1 MKADYL
7 ETLQSIKKHIQET
20 QHRYVG
26 YVKGTKSRFGFLE
39 TEEGQDVFIPPQEMD
54 KVFPGDRICLF
65 VKSIN
70 GEEET
75 VIEEIL
81 EHNFTRFVGTFTEDE
96 TGAYVLPEDSN
107 INKKIRIPKSMKK
120 NARNGFFVKAE
131 MIEQPCVN
139 KKPKARILSVI
150 GHSDAPG
157 IENDF
162 VIAKYGLPYK
172 PSFNAKKE
180 LLDFSERKEQILN
193 NQSHR
198 KDLTKLPFVTIDGES
213 TMDIDDAI
221 FTEKSEGCW
230 KLYVAISDVSEFVTK
245 DSAIDRDAF
254 KKTSSVYLTGK
265 MLPMLP
271 SEISTE
277 TCSLKEHEKRMAMVA
292 ELDISENGELT
303 NYSFYEAYIESKAK
317 MSYNEVEDFILNNNE
332 EFIEKYGNLKNQIF
346 DLYKLHEILNHNRQ
360 INYIIPEFST
370 DYKLILDLDKKI
382 KDIQPMEYKVS
393 NKIIEECMII
403 TNIAAAQFLKKH
415 YEKAIY
421 KSHEGIDINKLSNLK
436 ELLKRYFSEFKDEDL
451 QHIETFKDVLQRTK
465 DVDSTGYLK
474 NLLMLYMNRSAFS
487 TKPESHFGLGFEE
500 YTYFTSPNRRYP
512 DIVVHRMIKAALHN
526 QKFDEDIDSIVEHL
540 NTKNKEI
547 ENAINEADAWL
558 KCIYMNGKRKETFKA
573 KIESATDTSL
583 MVKISNNG
591 IEGILPAS
599 VIGEDRKFDDI
610 EFIHN
615 IDNKDYKIGDE
626 IEIRIKNINFQNK
639 TIIFKKAS

>member
-7 ETLQSIKKHIQET
+7 ETLQTIKKHIQET

-39 TEEGQDVFIPPQEMD
+39 TEDGQDVFIPPQEMD

-120 NARNGFFVKAE
+120 NAKNGFFVKAE
-131 MIEQPCVN
+131 MIEQPHVN

-180 LLDFSERKEQILN
+180 LLDFEITKQEIVSKQSDRKN
-193 NQSHR
+193 
-198 KDLTKLPFVTIDGES
+198 LTHIPFVTVDGES

-221 FTEKSEGCW
+221 FTEKNGDNW

-245 DSAIDRDAF
+245 DSAIDKDAF
-254 KKTSSVYLTGK
+254 KKTTSVYLTGK

-277 TCSLKEHEKRMAMVA
+277 TCSLRENETRMAMVA
-292 ELDISENGELT
+292 ELDISGNGELL

-332 EFIEKYGNLKNQIF
+332 EFIEKYGDLKNQIF

-382 KDIQPMEYKVS
+382 KDIQTLDYKIS

-415 YEKAIY
+415 YRKAIY
-421 KSHEGIDINKLSNLK
+421 KSHEGINIDKLSNLK
-436 ELLKRYFSEFKDEDL
+436 ELLKRYFSEFKDDDL
-451 QHIETFKDVLQRTK
+451 QNIETFKDVLQRTK
-465 DVDSTGYLK
+465 EMDSTGYLK
-474 NLLMLYMNRSAFS
+474 NLLMLYMNRSTFS

-512 DIVVHRMIKAALHN
+512 DIVVHRMIKAVLHN
-526 QKFDEDIDSIVEHL
+526 EKFDEDIDAIVEHL
-540 NTKNKEI
+540 NHKNREI
-547 ENAINEADAWL
+547 EEAINEADSWL
-558 KCIYMNGKRKETFKA
+558 KCIYMNGKRKDTFKA
-573 KIESATDTSL
+573 KIYNATETSL
-583 MVKISNNG
+583 MVRILDNG

-599 VIGEDRKFDDI
+599 VIGENKRFDEI
-610 EFIHN
+610 EFIHY
-615 IDNKDYKIGDE
+615 IDEKPYRIGDE
-626 IEIRIKNINFQNK
+626 IEIKIKNINFQNK